1 MIKAS
6 FTKRYAGQGDCNIEF
21 DGELVSFK
29 LSNKGWS
36 VITRLMVLINEI
48 NASVEAERASFAALS
63 IKRQNNFNQVIE
75 MNRHM
80 IDVCRDRLGLEV
92 DISTMH

>member
-1 MIKAS
+1 
-6 FTKRYAGQGDCNIEF
+6 
-21 DGELVSFK
+21 
-29 LSNKGWS
+29 
-36 VITRLMVLINEI
+36 MVLINEI